1 MTGSTKRPSVH
12 APPSAAT
19 VLFGRASSGLMS
31 GSIPGE
37 VAVVL
42 LLVGATIWLHLFI
55 PGTVPSG
62 PDGGNWLAMAQDRF
76 LGLDVMAA
84 AVTYPP
90 LLPLSLAA
98 LLLVME
104 PLYALVTMALLAKC
118 FLVVAV
124 YTCARSMGRTYAA
137 AAAVLVGVAGAQ
149 LEAYSWGAY
158 PQLLGT
164 AFGISSVFCAVRF
177 LASRNRVYL
186 IAAGV
191 LALLTYAT
199 HTLIGGLLVF
209 AGPIAIAHYLWLARS
224 NRRERLLGILVAAG
238 LAAPGALLAV
248 TNLLLNR
255 QPGVQPVLNP
265 LSLGRVESLSQTI
278 SDAPFPWVVVAVFG
292 VASLAV
298 RRWDHD
304 RSVTA
309 ATAGAWVVVGA
320 LFFAA
325 IGEPRALLLTQFG
338 LIVLALLFLQ
348 RLIGI
353 TRSTT
358 STRWRKARPV
368 AMRAIVIM
376 AVATASA
383 LVVGGVDSYAKA
395 TDWYRVVDHP
405 ELRAL
410 DILIATADS
419 GDLVVA
425 SEGHH
430 GNQIGWWVQ
439 GYAGIK
445 TYTGVDP
452 RFLTFPEEREQ
463 AEIVNDLFVPDSND
477 AESLATLRR
486 IGADFIVVD
495 RRGPD
500 ADWLDSRLAAELELI
515 HESPTLV
522 LLRVP

>member
-1 MTGSTKRPSVH
+1 MAGTTP
-12 APPSAAT
+12 AE
-19 VLFGRASSGLMS
+19 L
-31 GSIPGE
+31 
-37 VAVVL
+37 AVVFL
-42 LLVGATIWLHLFI
+42 VVGATIWLHLFI
-55 PGTVPSG
+55 PGIVPSG

-90 LLPLSLAA
+90 LLPLALAA

-104 PLYALVTMALLAKC
+104 PLSALVTMALLSKC
-118 FLVVAV
+118 LLVIAV
-124 YTCARSMGRTYAA
+124 YVCARSMGRSYAA

-164 AFGISSVFCAVRF
+164 AFGIMSVFCAVRF
-177 LASRNRVYL
+177 LASREMAYL
-186 IAAGV
+186 IGAGV
-191 LALLTYAT
+191 LAILTYAT

-209 AGPIAIAHYLWLARS
+209 AGPIAIVHQLWLARS
-224 NRRERLLGILVAAG
+224 NRDDRLLGIRVAAA
-238 LAAPGALLAV
+238 LAVPGALLAV
-248 TNLLLNR
+248 NNQVLNR

-265 LSLGRVESLSQTI
+265 LSLDKAESLMQTI
-278 SDAPFPWVVVAVFG
+278 SDAPLPWVVVAVFG
-292 VASLAV
+292 VASLLIK
-298 RRWDHD
+298 RWEGD

-309 ATAGAWVVVGA
+309 ATASAWAVVGV
-320 LFFAA
+320 LFFLLV
-325 IGEPRALLLTQFG
+325 GEPRALLLTQFG

-348 RLIGI
+348 RLVDI
-353 TRSTT
+353 TRSTKPK
-358 STRWRKARPV
+358 RWRGASSV
-368 AMRAIVIM
+368 AMRVIVVL

-395 TDWYRVVDHP
+395 TDWYRVVDYP
-405 ELRAL
+405 EIRAL
-410 DILIATADS
+410 DFLKDTAKA

-439 GYAGIK
+439 GYAGIP
-445 TYTGVDP
+445 TYTGVDL

-463 AEIVNDLFVPDSND
+463 SQIANDFFDLDSTE
-477 AESLATLRR
+477 AESRELLRT
-486 IGADFIVVD
+486 IGADFVVVD

-500 ADWLDSRLAAELELI
+500 AGWLESRLAAELELI
-515 HESPTLV
+515 YESPTLV
-522 LLRVP
+522 LLQVPH